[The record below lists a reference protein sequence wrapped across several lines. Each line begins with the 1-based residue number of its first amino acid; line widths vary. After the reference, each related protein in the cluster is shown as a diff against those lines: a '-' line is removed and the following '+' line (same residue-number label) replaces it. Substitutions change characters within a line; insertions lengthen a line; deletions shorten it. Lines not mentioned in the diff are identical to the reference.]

1 MNQSIL
7 NKIIEWAENES
18 DIRVLI
24 LEGSRAS
31 NSYIDELSDYDLNV
45 FVVNH
50 NKYTSDNSWINKFDQ
65 VLIYQKEKF
74 FYKNTEIPTRLVVY
88 KNNPKV
94 DFSFWPINILH
105 EIIDNK
111 ILPES
116 YKNGYKVLLDKDKI
130 TDGILSPSN
139 NGFLISKPTEDEL
152 LTTIY
157 NFWFEAYCIVKYLK
171 RDSLWYAKTLE
182 SGPIKK
188 FLLKVMLWN
197 ESSKYDWKNN
207 KIHLQGKNLETQV
220 NKDIKKSLN
229 DCFSKYSKSE
239 TWHSLIG
246 MIDLFKRL
254 SYEVTM
260 KMNVEYPE
268 ESISQIQE
276 YIKRI
281 YASK

>member
-1 MNQSIL
+1 MNHSIL
-7 NKIIEWAENES
+7 NKIIEWAENEFA
-18 DIRVLI
+18 IRAII
-24 LEGSRAS
+24 LEGSRVS
-31 NSYIDELSDYDLNV
+31 NSHIDELSDYDLNV

-50 NKYTSDNSWINKFDQ
+50 DKYTKDNSWINKFDQ

-74 FYKNTEIPTRLVVY
+74 FYKDIEIPTRLVVY

-94 DFSFWPINILH
+94 DFSFWPISILH

-116 YKNGYKVLLDKDKI
+116 YKSGYKVLLDKDKI
-130 TDGILSPSN
+130 TDGMLSPSN
-139 NGFLISKPTEDEL
+139 DGFLIPKPTEDEL

-171 RDSLWYAKTLE
+171 RDNLWYAKILE

-188 FLLKVMLWN
+188 FMLKMILWN

-207 KIHLQGKNLETQV
+207 KIHLQGKNLETKV
-220 NKDIKKSLN
+220 SKDIKKSFN
-229 DCFSKYSKSE
+229 NCFSKYNKSD

-246 MIDLFKRL
+246 MIELFKRL

-276 YIKRI
+276 YIKRL
-281 YASK
+281 YANK